1 MSFEEFFDH
10 PFLTGGTVCVPT
22 SGPRVDQPRSESIPG
37 LKSSG
42 TNVQKFGGSSGVDSG
57 MSGDNSSDVSGDSSQ
72 MPFPMEDD
80 GVVPA
85 VGVQR
90 EDRRGGGGQRYGRDP
105 QPQNPHQTYVHRRRH
120 SPPPQHHAAIPS
132 SVEKA
137 ARGVGN
143 VAAAAAIG
151 VRDVAAAAAAVGSN
165 WLSTSPLSRRP
176 GFLGGTS
183 PSGPGRVGSGSH
195 QKPPLSSSPARAAF
209 SGFNVSPSNTTGGD
223 DRGSSGG
230 EIQPV
235 PFSLQG
241 SKGRSG
247 SDRSLNSMDA
257 EYVLVE
263 EEDKGGGERVPMESS
278 SSSAPSGV
286 SGGGLQQ
293 MAAGLTRRLSSNI
306 GAAIRG
312 SPPSKPS
319 ASPGRELYRVN
330 VNPGGLGLG
339 LQSGVSPSGSFPPRP
354 DGMGINN
361 RMTRYS
367 PPEAFGGLAGHQPA
381 HAGGAN
387 GSSGPSSRVSSA
399 RSGTSI
405 RISGG
410 SLPSQPPSQSPS
422 EKEAAAALALARMAA
437 NAAAAAPGE
446 KQFASL
452 PQRVSVLERA
462 ATVLRD
468 VAMERWDSGKRLD
481 ALAVSLVSLTALR
494 EGYKLAQVV
503 VKEATDAETN
513 SASASLT
520 MTKSSGSDESQL
532 AASQSQSDSGTSL
545 ERSESRPASASS
557 SVSGSPPSPGRPGAG
572 THGVKTHERLRK
584 ERERAVKSAERIK
597 TAFNAALQRAD
608 RAAAAVKG
616 VGTEGSARLP
626 DAMDLTYDAALALG
640 RSGAVEEL
648 MGNAR
653 AALEMYS
660 RAQTL
665 LVFILAEGPHFV
677 SANERADVPTDAE
690 NETAAALIPPGAQFP
705 ARGRIARFVG
715 AIGARQ
721 RACAGAGAGASS
733 GSRSMPAR
741 PQP

>member
-1 MSFEEFFDH
+1 
-10 PFLTGGTVCVPT
+10 
-22 SGPRVDQPRSESIPG
+22 
-37 LKSSG
+37 
-42 TNVQKFGGSSGVDSG
+42 
-57 MSGDNSSDVSGDSSQ
+57 MSGDNSSGSGDSSQ

-85 VGVQR
+85 AVGVQR
-90 EDRRGGGGQRYGRDP
+90 EDRRGGGGPRYGRDEKVS
-105 QPQNPHQTYVHRRRH
+105 HQTYVHRRRH

-183 PSGPGRVGSGSH
+183 PSGGRVGSGSH

-209 SGFNVSPSNTTGGD
+209 SGFNVSPSNTTGGE

-278 SSSAPSGV
+278 PSSAPSGV

-312 SPPSKPS
+312 SPPSKQS
-319 ASPGRELYRVN
+319 TSPGRELYRVN

-381 HAGGAN
+381 HTAGAN
-387 GSSGPSSRVSSA
+387 SSGPSSRVSSA

-503 VKEATDAETN
+503 VKEATNAESNSASNN

-520 MTKSSGSDESQL
+520 MTKSSCSDESQL

-665 LVFILAEGPHFV
+665 LMFILAEGPHFV
-677 SANERADVPTDAE
+677 SANERADIPTDAE

-721 RACAGAGAGASS
+721 RACAGAGAAVSS
-733 GSRSMPAR
+733 GARSMPAR

>member
-1 MSFEEFFDH
+1 
-10 PFLTGGTVCVPT
+10 
-22 SGPRVDQPRSESIPG
+22 
-37 LKSSG
+37 
-42 TNVQKFGGSSGVDSG
+42 
-57 MSGDNSSDVSGDSSQ
+57 MSGDNSSGSGDSSQ

-85 VGVQR
+85 VQR
-90 EDRRGGGGQRYGRDP
+90 EDRRGGGGPRYGRDEKVS
-105 QPQNPHQTYVHRRRH
+105 HQTYVHRRRH

-183 PSGPGRVGSGSH
+183 PSGGRVGSGSH

-209 SGFNVSPSNTTGGD
+209 SGFNVSPSNTTGGE

-278 SSSAPSGV
+278 PSSAPSGV

-312 SPPSKPS
+312 SPPSKQS
-319 ASPGRELYRVN
+319 TSPGRELYRVN

-354 DGMGINN
+354 DWMGINN

-381 HAGGAN
+381 HTAGAN
-387 GSSGPSSRVSSA
+387 SSGPSSRVSSA

-503 VKEATDAETN
+503 VKEATNAESNSASNN

-520 MTKSSGSDESQL
+520 MTKSSCSDESQL

-665 LVFILAEGPHFV
+665 LMFILAEGPHFV
-677 SANERADVPTDAE
+677 SANERADIPTDAE

-721 RACAGAGAGASS
+721 RACAGAGAAVSS
-733 GSRSMPAR
+733 GARSMPAR

>member
-1 MSFEEFFDH
+1 
-10 PFLTGGTVCVPT
+10 
-22 SGPRVDQPRSESIPG
+22 
-37 LKSSG
+37 
-42 TNVQKFGGSSGVDSG
+42 
-57 MSGDNSSDVSGDSSQ
+57 MSGDNSSGSGDSSQ

-85 VGVQR
+85 AVGVQR
-90 EDRRGGGGQRYGRDP
+90 EDRRGGGGPRYGRDEKVS
-105 QPQNPHQTYVHRRRH
+105 HQTYVHRRRH

-183 PSGPGRVGSGSH
+183 PSGGRVGSGSH

-209 SGFNVSPSNTTGGD
+209 SGFNVSPSNTTGGE

-278 SSSAPSGV
+278 PSSAPSGV

-312 SPPSKPS
+312 SPPSKQS
-319 ASPGRELYRVN
+319 TSPGRELYRVN

-381 HAGGAN
+381 HTAGAN
-387 GSSGPSSRVSSA
+387 SSGPSSRVSSA

-503 VKEATDAETN
+503 VKEATNAESNSASNN

-520 MTKSSGSDESQL
+520 MTKSSCSDESQL

-677 SANERADVPTDAE
+677 SANERADIPTDAE

-721 RACAGAGAGASS
+721 RASAGAGAAVSS
-733 GSRSMPAR
+733 GARSMPAR

>member
-1 MSFEEFFDH
+1 
-10 PFLTGGTVCVPT
+10 
-22 SGPRVDQPRSESIPG
+22 
-37 LKSSG
+37 
-42 TNVQKFGGSSGVDSG
+42 
-57 MSGDNSSDVSGDSSQ
+57 MSGDNSSGSGDSSQ

-85 VGVQR
+85 AVGVQR
-90 EDRRGGGGQRYGRDP
+90 EDRRGGGGPRYGRDEKVS
-105 QPQNPHQTYVHRRRH
+105 HQTYVHRRRH

-183 PSGPGRVGSGSH
+183 PSGGRVGSGSH

-278 SSSAPSGV
+278 PSSAPSGV

-312 SPPSKPS
+312 SPPSKQS
-319 ASPGRELYRVN
+319 TSPGRELYRVN

-381 HAGGAN
+381 HTAGAN
-387 GSSGPSSRVSSA
+387 SSGPSSRVSSA

-422 EKEAAAALALARMAA
+422 EKE
-437 NAAAAAPGE
+437 AAAAPGE

-503 VKEATDAETN
+503 VKEATNAESNSASNN

-520 MTKSSGSDESQL
+520 MTKSSCSDESQL

-665 LVFILAEGPHFV
+665 LMFILAEGPHFV
-677 SANERADVPTDAE
+677 SANERADIPTDAE

-721 RACAGAGAGASS
+721 RACAGAGAGVSS
-733 GSRSMPAR
+733 GARSMPAR

>member
-1 MSFEEFFDH
+1 
-10 PFLTGGTVCVPT
+10 
-22 SGPRVDQPRSESIPG
+22 
-37 LKSSG
+37 
-42 TNVQKFGGSSGVDSG
+42 
-57 MSGDNSSDVSGDSSQ
+57 MSGDNSSGSGDSSQ

-85 VGVQR
+85 AVGVQR
-90 EDRRGGGGQRYGRDP
+90 EDRRGGGGPRYGRDEKVS
-105 QPQNPHQTYVHRRRH
+105 HQTYVHRRRH

-183 PSGPGRVGSGSH
+183 PSGGRVGSGSH

-278 SSSAPSGV
+278 PSSAPSGV

-312 SPPSKPS
+312 SPPSKQS
-319 ASPGRELYRVN
+319 TSPGRELYRVN

-381 HAGGAN
+381 HTAGAN
-387 GSSGPSSRVSSA
+387 SSGPSSRVSSA

-503 VKEATDAETN
+503 VKEATNAESNSASNN

-520 MTKSSGSDESQL
+520 MTKSSCSDESQL

-665 LVFILAEGPHFV
+665 LMFILAEGPHFV
-677 SANERADVPTDAE
+677 SANERADIPTDAE

-721 RACAGAGAGASS
+721 RASAGAGAAVSS
-733 GSRSMPAR
+733 GARSMPAR

>member
-1 MSFEEFFDH
+1 
-10 PFLTGGTVCVPT
+10 
-22 SGPRVDQPRSESIPG
+22 
-37 LKSSG
+37 
-42 TNVQKFGGSSGVDSG
+42 
-57 MSGDNSSDVSGDSSQ
+57 MSGDNSSGSGDSSQ

-85 VGVQR
+85 AVGVQR
-90 EDRRGGGGQRYGRDP
+90 EDRRGGGGPRYGRDEKVS
-105 QPQNPHQTYVHRRRH
+105 HQTYVHRRRH

-183 PSGPGRVGSGSH
+183 PSGGRVGSGSH

-209 SGFNVSPSNTTGGD
+209 SGFNVSPSNTTGGE

-278 SSSAPSGV
+278 PSSAPSGV

-312 SPPSKPS
+312 SPPSKQS
-319 ASPGRELYRVN
+319 TSPGRELYRVN

-381 HAGGAN
+381 HTAGAN
-387 GSSGPSSRVSSA
+387 SSGPSSRVSSA

-503 VKEATDAETN
+503 VKEATNAESNSASNN

-520 MTKSSGSDESQL
+520 MTKSSCSDESQL

-665 LVFILAEGPHFV
+665 LMFILAEGPHFV
-677 SANERADVPTDAE
+677 SANERADIPTDAE

-721 RACAGAGAGASS
+721 RASAGAGAAVSS
-733 GSRSMPAR
+733 GARSMPAR